1 MKMTALFKKTLLIM
15 VLIFGILAVATTL
28 YSGWNL
34 NASLTDEYRSKGM
47 AIAKSIA
54 DSSVEILMN
63 RDSSMAQSM
72 IDQFLEIRGVKYI
85 FILDG
90 DNQIISHTFVPR
102 VPAEAAALRSTAREL
117 SIQELEIHGL
127 GSIMDISSPILAGV
141 AGYVH
146 VGMDRDLIQKAIFS
160 AIVRQLSIVA
170 VVFAISILLA
180 FMFIRRISQP
190 LSALSGYASKLAAK
204 DFSAELHVSSS
215 DEIGLLANTMKDM
228 ARDLNKSYE
237 ELEAKVQER
246 TAELSVAKGSAEQS
260 LAQLQQAQK
269 QLVETEKMAALGGLV
284 AGIAHEINTP
294 VGVGITAA
302 THLQGKL
309 EDLVKEFRAGA
320 MKKSDLEKFF
330 DMSTETIGI
339 TILNMNRAAELIAS
353 FKQVA
358 VDQSSDDR
366 RRFNLKKYL
375 DEVLLSLKHE
385 YKRTKHRIEVLG
397 ADDVEVDTCP
407 GALSQIATNLLM
419 NSLIHAYDKDD
430 EGHIVFNITRSNGTA
445 VLTYSDNGKGIPKE
459 NLPRIFEPFF
469 TTRRGKGG
477 SGLGMHIVYN
487 LVNGK
492 LNGKITCESEVAKGT
507 TFHIAFPT
515 NMGG

>member
-1 MKMTALFKKTLLIM
+1 M
-15 VLIFGILAVATTL
+15 VLIFGIVAAATTL

-34 NASLTDEYRSKGM
+34 NNSLSDEYRSKGM

-85 FILDG
+85 FIIDG
-90 DNQIISHTFVPR
+90 DGEIISHTFVPQ
-102 VPAEAAALRSTAREL
+102 VPAEAARLKSADKEL
-117 SIQELEIHGL
+117 SIQELEIQGL
-127 GSIMDISSPILAGV
+127 GSIIDISSPILAGV

-146 VGMDRDLIQKAIFS
+146 VGMDRDLIKAAILA

-170 VVFAISILLA
+170 GVFAISILLA
-180 FMFIRRISQP
+180 FVFIKKISQP
-190 LSALSGYASKLAAK
+190 LSALSGYATKLAAK
-204 DFSAELHVSSS
+204 DFTAQLNVHSS
-215 DEIGLLANTMKDM
+215 DEIGLLANTMQDM

-237 ELEAKVQER
+237 ELEAKVLER
-246 TAELSVAKGSAEQS
+246 TAELSVAKESAEKA

-309 EDLVKEFRAGA
+309 DDLLKEFHAGA
-320 MKKSDLEKFF
+320 MKKSDLEKFLNT
-330 DMSTETIGI
+330 SNETIGI
-339 TILNMNRAAELIAS
+339 TVLNLNRAAELISS

-366 RRFNLKKYL
+366 RRFNLKKYI

-385 YKRTKHRIEVLG
+385 YKRTKHRIEVKG
-397 ADDVEVDTCP
+397 PDDVEVDSCP
-407 GALSQIATNLLM
+407 GALSQIVTNLLM
-419 NSLIHAYDKDD
+419 NSLIHAYEKDD
-430 EGHIVFNITRSNGTA
+430 EGQIVFNISRNNGTA
-445 VLTYSDNGKGIPKE
+445 MLTYSDNGKGIPKE

>member
-15 VLIFGILAVATTL
+15 VLIFGILAAATTL
-28 YSGWNL
+28 YSAWNL
-34 NASLTDEYRSKGM
+34 DNSLTEEYRSKGM

-90 DNQIISHTFVPR
+90 DGEIISHTFVPR
-102 VPAEAAALRSTAREL
+102 VPAEAVALKSTSKEL
-117 SIQELEIHGL
+117 SIQELEVKGL

-146 VGMDRDLIQKAIFS
+146 VGMDRSLIQAAILS
-160 AIVRQLSIVA
+160 AIIRQLSIVA

-180 FMFIRRISQP
+180 FVFIKRISQP

-204 DFSAELHVSSS
+204 DFTAELNVHSS
-215 DEIGLLANTMKDM
+215 DEIGLLANTLKDM

-237 ELEAKVQER
+237 ELEAKVLER

-260 LAQLQQAQK
+260 LSQLQQAQK

-309 EDLVKEFRAGA
+309 DDLLKDFHAGT
-320 MKKSDLEKFF
+320 MKKSDLEKFL
-330 DMSTETIGI
+330 DSSNETIGI
-339 TILNMNRAAELIAS
+339 TVVNLNRAAELIAS

-366 RRFNLKKYL
+366 RRFNLKKYI

-385 YKRTKHRIEVLG
+385 YKRTKHRIEVVG
-397 ADDVEVDTCP
+397 ADDVEVDSCP

-419 NSLIHAYDKDD
+419 NSLIHAYEKDD
-430 EGHIVFNITRSNGTA
+430 EGHIVFNVSRNNGTA

-459 NLPRIFEPFF
+459 NLPKIFDPFF

-492 LNGKITCESEVAKGT
+492 LSGKITCESEVAKGT
-507 TFHIAFPT
+507 TFNIAFPT